1 MGWRSGGECAE
12 CAREKGRHI
21 FLQIMR
27 TSARFA
33 LCLLSLLV
41 CCFRPFLAGCATTP
55 KPVRCYSKKLVR
67 TAGARAPLEL
77 FDRPLRRRLSG
88 ARARASSRA
97 RRAEQSSSHG
107 PERAELLRRGD
118 AAAGRGHAGPA
129 DAARRARR
137 ARPGRAA
144 SGGAAAARSGAASAA
159 AAAYGPAASENGPD
173 AAVHGRG
180 PGPRRPGHPR
190 RERAPLRDGR
200 SAPRPPDTP
209 ARLRAAGG
217 EAPPRGRDHLPAER
231 GDAAKP
237 SPGIR
242 DRLA

>member
-1 MGWRSGGECAE
+1 MGWRSRDECAE
-12 CAREKGRHI
+12 FAREKGRHI

-33 LCLLSLLV
+33 LSLPFFVL
-41 CCFRPFLAGCATTP
+41 CCFRPFLAVPPP

-144 SGGAAAARSGAASAA
+144 SSGAAAARSGATAAA